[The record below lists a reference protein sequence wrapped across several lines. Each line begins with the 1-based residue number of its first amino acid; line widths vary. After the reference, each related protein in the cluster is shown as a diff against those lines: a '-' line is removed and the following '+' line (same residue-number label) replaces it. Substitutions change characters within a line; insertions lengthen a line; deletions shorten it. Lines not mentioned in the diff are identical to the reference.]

1 MNLQNS
7 PIQKI
12 IFRDKTFFIKRD
24 DLLDRDFSGNKA
36 RKFYFFFKNEFSNI
50 KRVISYGS
58 NQSNAMYSI
67 SLLAEIK
74 GWDFIYFVNHIPSY
88 LKENPIG
95 NYKYA
100 LLNGMKIIEDRE
112 KVEKLKENS
121 LSLPKDTLFIPEG
134 GHFREAEEGIKLLAN
149 EINSWA
155 EENNIDNLKIF
166 LPSGTGTTALYLQ
179 KYSNFLIYTTPC
191 VGDSNYLKK
200 EFFELEEE
208 KYHPIILKPP
218 KKYHFGKLYKEFFD
232 IWKELKRETDI
243 EFDLLYD
250 PLGWITLLKYYQ
262 ELKEENSTILL
273 YIHQGGVLGNES
285 MLNRYL
291 YKYQL

>member
-1 MNLQNS
+1 MKLQNS

-24 DLLDRDFSGNKA
+24 DLLDINFSGNKA
-36 RKFYFFFKNEFSNI
+36 RKLYFFLKNDFPNI
-50 KRVISYGS
+50 KKVISYGS

-67 SLLAEIK
+67 SLLAKIK
-74 GWDFIYFVNHIPSY
+74 GWEFIYFVNHIPSY

-100 LLNGMKIIEDRE
+100 LLNGMKITEDKE

-121 LSLPKDTLFIPEG
+121 LSFPKDTLFIPEG

-155 EENNIDNLKIF
+155 EENSIDNLKIF
-166 LPSGTGTTALYLQ
+166 LPSGRGTTALYLQ
-179 KYSNFLIYTTPC
+179 KHSNFLIYTTPC
-191 VGDSNYLKK
+191 VGDNNYLKK
-200 EFFELEEE
+200 EFFELEEK
-208 KYHPIILKPP
+208 KYHPIILKPL
-218 KKYHFGKLYKEFFD
+218 KKYHFGKLYKEFFN

-262 ELKEENSTILL
+262 ELKEKNSTIL

-285 MLNRYL
+285 MVNRYL